1 MDIKVRVFQ
10 DFKDE
15 KIMENYNDF
24 LWGLQN
30 AQGCIHAGLEIL
42 NKYST
47 SAPEH
52 QDNLSQW
59 EAPG

>member
-1 MDIKVRVFQ
+1 MRVRVFQ
-10 DFKDE
+10 DFEDE
-15 KIMENYNDF
+15 EITENYNDF

-30 AQGCIHAGLEIL
+30 AQRSIHAVLKIL

-52 QDNLSQW
+52 RDNLSQW
-59 EAPG
+59 EVPG